1 MAGYERSSPIEPRE
15 GSERLTGRTLRLAA
29 LVAAIGALAL
39 VGAVT
44 SGKAGT
50 PATVSVVPW
59 NGPLV
64 FNPCTGHVIDLI
76 GERRFVERT
85 VFENGVE
92 HSIFSSVAAGIRA
105 VDTVTG
111 QTYIWNDH
119 TSLELYWNQG
129 VPSTQTSEVN
139 AVLVGGAG
147 SFRLTGLLH
156 YTISATGDLRASFS
170 RFDIICS

>member
-1 MAGYERSSPIEPRE
+1 MIGRSF
-15 GSERLTGRTLRLAA
+15 RLVA
-29 LVAAIGALAL
+29 LVAAIGAASL
-39 VGAVT
+39 VGAMA

-59 NGPLV
+59 NGPLL
-64 FNPCTGHVIDLI
+64 FNPCTGHLI
-76 GERRFVERT
+76 NLSGERRFVERT

-111 QTYIWNDH
+111 ETYIWNQH

-139 AVLVGGAG
+139 GVLVGGAG
-147 SFRLTGLLH
+147 GFRLTGLLR
-156 YTISATGDLRASFS
+156 YTISATGDLRASFD
-170 RFDIICS
+170 RFAIVCR

>member
-1 MAGYERSSPIEPRE
+1 MV
-15 GSERLTGRTLRLAA
+15 GRIVRQTA
-29 LVAAIGALAL
+29 LVAAIGATAL
-39 VGAVT
+39 VGAIAPA
-44 SGKAGT
+44 KAGT
-50 PATVSVVPW
+50 PATVYVVPW
-59 NGPLV
+59 NGPLL
-64 FNPCTGHVIDLI
+64 FNPCTGHLIDLS

-85 VFENGVE
+85 VLENGVQ

-111 QTYIWNDH
+111 ETYIWNHH
-119 TSLELYWNQG
+119 TSDTLYWNQG

-147 SFRLTGLLH
+147 GFRLTGLLR

-170 RFDIICS
+170 YFDIVCR